1 MNGGKSKL
9 AAKAAAKVVSESS
22 SDDSSDDSEDEKVA
36 VVKPATVATKL
47 KAAVPTTSGK
57 AAKSS
62 ASSSDDDSSSEEED
76 AVTTKEIVP
85 AKTVPEDD
93 DESSSD
99 SDDEEE
105 TAITKGKLTVPAVA
119 PITAKE
125 ESSSSDE
132 SDDEEEVVAK
142 KAVAPVTKGK
152 GATVSAKP
160 NAEPASSSDSSGTQQ
175 TYNSPSYQEYIINRV
190 YRKEYPFSSMR
201 LNSFWHVKRLLLIQ
215 IQTLP
220 SSMQHKWIEIID
232 IVCNTTT
239 QSLAIWDYAMGCS
252 DIIEH
257 K

>member
-85 AKTVPEDD
+85 AKTVPED